1 MSAPHQ
7 NGAGLDVF
15 CFRVGGVGLFTR
27 RPSYTTEYLADVATT
42 AAPIVGIAATP
53 RTTPRSEW
61 PRARRLMTHAAC
73 PNACQHLIAHRTHTP
88 AAAAPRT
95 RSGAELAAAFAD
107 EGVSTVLV
115 EAGGDLTLADS
126 DWEGIP
132 VPVRLSRNFTIRGSA
147 APQASSYSWAAAYSW
162 A

>member
-1 MSAPHQ
+1 M
-7 NGAGLDVF
+7 VF
-15 CFRVGGVGLFTR
+15 
-27 RPSYTTEYLADVATT
+27 
-42 AAPIVGIAATP
+42 P
-53 RTTPRSEW
+53 RQRW
-61 PRARRLMTHAAC
+61 PTLL
-73 PNACQHLIAHRTHTP
+73 LIASSVLVAFVVADGEVADHERDVRT
-88 AAAAPRT
+88 A

-147 APQASSYSWAAAYSW
+147 APQASWPVLHLLARQKVQLMLDGVTLRLQYLVLHKYRSDNVLRAPALHR
-162 A
+162 